1 MRFTA
6 RCTRWRK
13 LGSADGFGGAGA
25 EARQRLSRSPAAALA
40 NPALGHGVML
50 PAAGRRGLKLHF
62 VEKSGPSLDE
72 DVVCGL
78 QSRQCLLHRSGSD
91 PWDFS
96 PSLVC
101 ARCCFKGFLCCA
113 SPLLPVFLTQGV
125 SQQILRLDKIP
136 NSRCLIK
143 IKTTTKK
150 KTLPSTAGL
159 SSVELQLL
167 TPGLCR
173 LRAVP
178 LPTSGPRRAGGSGT
192 RQGGCSYPGRR
203 HRSGI

>member
-1 MRFTA
+1 M
-6 RCTRWRK
+6 
-13 LGSADGFGGAGA
+13 
-25 EARQRLSRSPAAALA
+25 
-40 NPALGHGVML
+40 
-50 PAAGRRGLKLHF
+50 
-62 VEKSGPSLDE
+62 
-72 DVVCGL
+72 VCGL

-101 ARCCFKGFLCCA
+101 AHCCFKGFLCCA

-150 KTLPSTAGL
+150 NPPQHCRAEFSGTAAAD
-159 SSVELQLL
+159 
-167 TPGLCR
+167 T
-173 LRAVP
+173 RAVP
-178 LPTSGPRRAGGSGT
+178 APSCPAAYVWPTQGGRERDTTGRLLLPRQEAQIWNLS
-192 RQGGCSYPGRR
+192 RQGGEKTSAEFLGSQPHATFLAVPSGGWCSD
-203 HRSGI
+203 GI